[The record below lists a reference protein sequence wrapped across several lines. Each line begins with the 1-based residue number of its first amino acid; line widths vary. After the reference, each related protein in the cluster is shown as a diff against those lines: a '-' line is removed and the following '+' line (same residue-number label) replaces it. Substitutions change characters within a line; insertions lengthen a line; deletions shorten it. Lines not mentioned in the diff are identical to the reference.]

1 MNRDPLINILAFLAV
16 IVFVA
21 TIGYLL
27 GRAKRSNKQKTLEK
41 FLNGFAIADGQDFKE
56 IGAFAAMSQSF
67 IEPLCILAKGYAH
80 SGEFEKAIALLQ
92 SVLNHMSKSN
102 KTREVEVLQS
112 LADIYAEAGML
123 MRASETILSLLKIDS
138 RNINALGKLVI
149 LREKQGDYEKALE
162 VLDVLEELGRVDNSS
177 REYIKGLLDI
187 KNEKKPTVQSRYFD
201 RIELQNAIFSSSA
214 LENLNAISDY
224 KTSLD
229 LLWYYNKSVDSIV
242 SKNINLAK
250 NGESVDAN
258 APFAL
263 KLLSKANDI
272 KADLRFSY
280 KCEICGHEDAMFF
293 GRCPKCE
300 NANSCFVDASV
311 VQKINVESAMF
322 T

>member
-1 MNRDPLINILAFLAV
+1 MNRDPLTNILAFLAV

-21 TIGYLL
+21 IIGYLL
-27 GRAKRSNKQKTLEK
+27 GRAKRSNKQKILEK

-92 SVLNHMSKSN
+92 SVLNHMPKSN
-102 KTREVEVLQS
+102 KTKEVEVLQS
-112 LADIYAEAGML
+112 LADIYTEAGML

-138 RNINALGKLVI
+138 RNIDALNKLVI
-149 LREKQGDYEKALE
+149 LREKQGEYEKALD
-162 VLDVLEELGRVDNSS
+162 VLDVLEELGRVDNGS
-177 REYIKGLLDI
+177 REYIKGLLDL

-201 RIELQNAIFSSSA
+201 RIELQNAIFSNESIDGLKA
-214 LENLNAISDY
+214 VSDY

-229 LLWYYNKSVDSIV
+229 LLWYYNKPLNSIV
-242 SKNINLAK
+242 FENINSAK
-250 NGESVDAN
+250 NGQDVNDG

-263 KLLSKANDI
+263 KLLSKASNI

-293 GRCPKCE
+293 GRCPKCQ

-311 VQKINVESAMF
+311 VQKTNIESAMF